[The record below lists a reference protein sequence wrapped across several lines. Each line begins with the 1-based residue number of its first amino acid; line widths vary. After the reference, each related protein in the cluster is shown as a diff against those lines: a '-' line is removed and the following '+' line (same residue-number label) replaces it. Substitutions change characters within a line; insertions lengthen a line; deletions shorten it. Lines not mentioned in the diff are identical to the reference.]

1 MGINSNGCSLF
12 NMGQSES
19 RRNGRTLQIIAFS
32 EGQSYDGIR
41 AGIRQL
47 PVDKI
52 VILHEETRDSLIESV
67 QTPFGIFTKQL
78 SDTLRIEI
86 EDLKIESP
94 DLNDVLNAVKSVLK
108 DNEGTYTDF
117 IMNVSAASKLLSCTA
132 ISSGFIFGIQT
143 FYIDQGKVKKF
154 PMLKLGYHKLLSE
167 TKLGILSGLARAGG
181 KVNSLESLSDLTG
194 IEKSLLSKHI
204 NGSVD
209 SQGLIELGL
218 VEVNRYSRGRLQIEI
233 TALGNIV
240 LM

>member
-1 MGINSNGCSLF
+1 MEINSDRCSLF
-12 NMGQSES
+12 NMGQTES
-19 RRNGRTLQIIAFS
+19 KSTGRTLQIIAYS
-32 EGQSYDGIR
+32 DGQSYDGIR

-47 PVDKI
+47 PVDKV
-52 VILHEETRDSLIESV
+52 VILHEEAREGSIESV

-78 SDTLRIEI
+78 TDTLRIEI
-86 EDLKIESP
+86 EDVKIKSP
-94 DLNDVLNAVKSVLK
+94 GLNDVLTAVKSVVK
-108 DNEGTYTDF
+108 NNEGTFTNF

-143 FYIDQGKVKKF
+143 FYIDQGEVKKF
-154 PMLKLGYHKLLSE
+154 PMLKLGYHKILSE
-167 TKLGILSGLARAGG
+167 TKLAILGGLARAGG
-181 KVNSLESLSDLTG
+181 KVSSLESLSDLTG
-194 IEKSLLSKHI
+194 IEKSLISKHI
-204 NGSVD
+204 NGSED

>member
-19 RRNGRTLQIIAFS
+19 RGNGRTLQIIAFS
-32 EGQSYDGIR
+32 EGQSSDGIR

-52 VILHEETRDSLIESV
+52 VILHEETHDGLIESV